1 MEKKKKYFDKIE
13 LLFKLFYLAF
23 VLISF
28 NSFCARASYISY
40 LSYAIVALGAF
51 VFLTRLTHLKDYLNR
66 NVWILLAFV
75 FSYALAS
82 IKTMQYGLM
91 ENIQAIA
98 WMGLMFF
105 TVFAYD
111 KTRDRETFLFE
122 FKYLSGFFLVYTFI
136 MAIIGI
142 AMMILN
148 FAYLKVV
155 DDTNIYIIGGGFIW
169 NRLYGCYMDP
179 TYGSIFALTS
189 IIFSIY
195 YLKIVSSKRLKGLL
209 VANIILEFI
218 HMSCSDSRTAL
229 VALFLAATVCVFL
242 LLKDKGKNILVS
254 ALIAVVV
261 AVLLMGS
268 AVGIQKVAGVIHM
281 KTAEWYYSD
290 ENLSEEELAIL
301 LDEYRLGR
309 TEDEINGGDLS
320 NNRFAIWANAIDIF
334 KTNPVTG
341 ISFRNIIEYARDK
354 MPEGFIAKSGFE
366 SMHNSIIDILVSQG
380 VIGIAL
386 FVALV
391 VSVFITIFKKAP
403 LLTGDDR
410 RMFIYFFTCLTLI
423 FGSMMFYSETFYMN
437 TGSAF
442 NFWMILGILVNYI
455 LPNAKEE
462 AV

>member
-28 NSFCARASYISY
+28 NSFCARATYISY
-40 LSYAIVALGAF
+40 LSYVIVALGA
-51 VFLTRLTHLKDYLNR
+51 VVILTRLTHLKDYLNR
-66 NVWILLAFV
+66 NIWILLAFV

-105 TVFAYD
+105 AVFAYD
-111 KTRDRETFLFE
+111 RTRDRETFWLE
-122 FKYLSGFFLVYTFI
+122 FKCLSGFFLVYTFI

-142 AMMILN
+142 VMMILN
-148 FAYLKVV
+148 YAYLKVV
-155 DDTNIYIIGGGFIW
+155 DDTNLYIIGGGFLW

-189 IIFSIY
+189 IILSLY
-195 YLKIVSSKRLKGLL
+195 YLKLVSSKKLRGLFIT
-209 VANIILEFI
+209 NIVLEFI

-229 VALFLAATVCVFL
+229 VALFLAATVCAFL
-242 LLKDKGKNILVS
+242 LLKNRGKNIFVS
-254 ALIAVVV
+254 GIV
-261 AVLLMGS
+261 AVLISVLLVGG
-268 AVGIQKVAGVIHM
+268 AVGTQKTAGFIHT
-281 KTAEWYYSD
+281 KTAEWYYSG

-320 NNRFAIWANAIDIF
+320 NNRFAIWSNAIDIF
-334 KTNPVTG
+334 KANPITG

-380 VIGIAL
+380 GIGIAL

-391 VSVFITIFKKAP
+391 VSVFITFFKKAP
-403 LLTGDDR
+403 LLNDEDR

-462 AV
+462 TV